1 MKVLGKNSYTLKPM
15 EITAMKV
22 LKALLPHAML
32 SRINTP
38 PPPPEKKYVRGNQSP
53 FMNKALSEAIM

>member
-38 PPPPEKKYVRGNQSP
+38 PPPRKKVCKGKSIT
-53 FMNKALSEAIM
+53 FHE